1 MKILLRTGSVL
12 VVLGEATH
20 RGLPF
25 DARREADLRSLAEDA
40 GWTGSVRTAEQVHG
54 VRILAAGDAGCGD
67 AFLLGRGEA
76 AAVRIADCW
85 PVVVAD
91 PVRARAVVAHCGW
104 RGAAG
109 GLAGSSV
116 RRLLEEGSRP
126 SDLVAC
132 IGPGIQRASF
142 EVGAETA
149 AAFPESVHGS
159 TSWGT
164 RSVDLGRFLVGD
176 LAAAGVPEGAI
187 AWDSRDTYRDPDLH
201 SHRRDAAHAG
211 RMACLCIV
219 HEVGTITH
227 EAPSHPKDPP

>member
-1 MKILLRTGSVL
+1 MRILLRTGSVL
-12 VVLGEATH
+12 VVLGEAVH
-20 RGLPF
+20 RDHRF
-25 DARREADLRSLAEDA
+25 DARREDDLRALADDC

-54 VRILAAGDAGCGD
+54 LRILAAGDEGCGD

-109 GLAGSSV
+109 GLAGDSV
-116 RRLLEEGSRP
+116 RRLLEEGSRAG
-126 SDLVAC
+126 DLVAC
-132 IGPGIQRASF
+132 IGPGIQEASF
-142 EVGAETA
+142 EVGPETA
-149 AAFPESVHGS
+149 AAFPEYVHGS

-176 LAAAGVPEGAI
+176 LVAAGVPEGAI
-187 AWDSRDTYRDPDLH
+187 ICDSRDTFRDPDLH

-219 HEVGTITH
+219 HEVGTIVH